1 MTEPII
7 WTPERL
13 PLSALLPKKW
23 KRNPRQSSKRTAENL
38 AATKERFAQ
47 PYPILI
53 DLNGDM
59 VDGHQRIDAWAHKW
73 GKDLVVDVS
82 RANREF
88 SEEERQEFVLLFHQ
102 GAFGQWDYDALA
114 NFDPAQLA
122 TFGFDQ
128 DALDQTR
135 REMAFLIEMLGEGEG
150 EAQAGEEGDAEPQI
164 DKAAELQAEWGTE
177 LGQLWHIGEHRLLIG
192 DCTVGE
198 NVARLMGGE
207 KAEICWTDPPWNVA
221 YGENIQKGN
230 PQGWKHRSIANDN
243 LGKDF
248 VNFAQLFCS
257 TIYGVL
263 VDGGMLYM
271 AMSAQE
277 WGTIMT
283 TLDNAGFHWS
293 STIIWNKDQLVMSR
307 KDYHTKYE
315 PIWYGWAGNS
325 PRVHPLE
332 DRKQSDVWDIPRPK
346 RSDEHPTMKPVE
358 LVSRSLSNSS
368 GNHSI
373 AFDPFLGS
381 GTTMVAAHNLGRKCY
396 GMELSPAYG
405 AVILQRMITAFPDIN
420 IYKAE

>member
-135 REMAFLIEMLGEGEG
+135 REMAFLIEMLGEGFTEG
-150 EAQAGEEGDAEPQI
+150 E
-164 DKAAELQAEWGTE
+164 
-177 LGQLWHIGEHRLLIG
+177 
-192 DCTVGE
+192 GE
-198 NVARLMGGE
+198 N
-207 KAEICWTDPPWNVA
+207 DPYEEWEGMPEF
-221 YGENIQKGN
+221 ENE
-230 PQGWKHRSIANDN
+230 DN
-243 LGKDF
+243 LGAVKTIK
-248 VNFAQLFCS
+248 VHFA
-257 TIYGVL
+257 T
-263 VDGGMLYM
+263 
-271 AMSAQE
+271 QE
-277 WGTIMT
+277 
-283 TLDNAGFHWS
+283 DVERFS
-293 STIIWNKDQLVMSR
+293 SIIGQQVTEG
-307 KDYHTKYE
+307 TKY
-315 PIWYGWAGNS
+315 IWF
-325 PRVHPLE
+325 P
-332 DRKQSDVWDIPRPK
+332 KQEK
-346 RSDEHPTMKPVE
+346 E
-358 LVSRSLSNSS
+358 SL
-368 GNHSI
+368 
-373 AFDPFLGS
+373 
-381 GTTMVAAHNLGRKCY
+381 K
-396 GMELSPAYG
+396 AYQ
-405 AVILQRMITAFPDIN
+405 VIN
-420 IYKAE
+420 E